1 MATDTAPLA
10 PPVRRQAEQVANT
23 LKKIINWND
32 PGVTNAGVQSNIAF
46 DNSIPTGAVI
56 FMVVAEILT
65 AFDGGAIMTVG
76 TAGAAYNNLLNAGD
90 VAEGVVGGTGVTRG
104 VGTVVADV
112 VPYVTITQNGATV
125 GKASITI
132 LYEGGWAS

>member
-65 AFDGGAIMTVG
+65 TFDGGASLTVG
-76 TAGAAYNNLLNAGD
+76 TAGATYNNLLNAGD
-90 VAEGVVGGTGVTRG
+90 VDETVAGGTGVTRG
-104 VGTVVADV
+104 VGTVTTEV
-112 VPYVTITQNGATV
+112 VPYATITQTGATK